1 MNDKPRLIEV
11 AFPLKQASLTSVHE
25 KNVRH
30 GHISTLHI
38 WPARRPLAACR
49 AALLCTLLPD
59 PGDPQKRQQLLDMIG
74 GTVVKRV
81 VTSEDEDGNAVSEEK
96 EIVEGGVLVWGN
108 ENAPEMD
115 TLRTAIKDFY
125 GGNAPKVL
133 DPFAGGG
140 AIPLEA
146 MRLGCEV
153 TSADLNPVAWFIQK
167 CTLDYPQRFAGKKW
181 PLPDFVQE
189 WPDFVEDF
197 IAGKIKKRKGD
208 QKPHFTDARQ
218 LFLAKQQEPTN
229 HTNHTNEAKSKDS
242 CGFVKFVGNKTVG
255 DLPDADLAW
264 QVRAWGR
271 WVLERAR
278 QDLAARYPTVDG
290 EPTVAYL
297 WARTARDPQ
306 TTGRIPLLKTFWL
319 GKKRGK
325 RAALL
330 PMPMADGSGV
340 TFRLLREADLAQPQR
355 VVEQHEFLQRWEV
368 TGETLNDFLDH
379 GTMNRAGVWSPC
391 GGRPGI
397 IALTTKDD
405 LPRQGNQR
413 LLGTQMVAVVVE
425 QKEPNRKRPTKGYR
439 LPKEQEITA
448 AMVEIEDLTAAFDGL
463 PFGLLTEPIPKGG
476 GSGACRAFSLHR
488 WGMRTWG
495 DVFTPRQTLAL
506 ATFAKHSRAA
516 VDVLRKD
523 HAELAE
529 VVGAYLAVALDRLAD
544 RSSGICTWTL
554 DYDQIRNT
562 FARFALPM
570 TWDLAECVP
579 LAEVSGGYP
588 GQLELVAKYVA
599 SAAATTGSPSAPNI
613 LRESALR
620 NSTSLVDLD
629 AVVTDPPYYDAI
641 PYSDL
646 MDFFYIWLRRTL
658 TGVSGEMNKAFA
670 EPLSPKWN
678 HEKADGE
685 LIDDDSR
692 FDGDREASKRNYTD
706 GMAKAFHRAC
716 EQLMATG
723 RLVIVFANKSVVAW
737 ETLVEALIR
746 GGAEVTASW
755 PIQTEREARSR
766 GQASAALSSSV
777 WIVSRK
783 RATTAAPGWEEPVLE
798 RMKQV
803 LFDRREELG
812 GINILQYYF
821 DLGIRGPDFIW
832 AALGPALQAYSEH
845 PFVKKTSGGM
855 MTVREFLDEV
865 RKLVL
870 QFSLGEL
877 PGFHELQRE
886 TQGRGETV
894 ALDPVTQY
902 YLLHR
907 AYFGLT
913 PAPAGACILYANAC
927 GKNETELKVVWKI
940 LEQGG
945 KSGVGKKGRPR
956 KDAEEGEPT
965 NNTNDTNGEAE
976 ESSGNE
982 YRLLDWSERVES
994 DDLGASRGGLTSPLV
1009 DKLHRLMALFH
1020 RNQAGEVQSLYESW
1034 GLASER
1040 AFPPLLQAI
1049 RELALQDGNETERR
1063 LVEAL
1068 ATQLK
1073 LGRQQVME
1081 DGVVKDAPFFAAIDE
1096 ATRTTASYRK
1106 GKK

>member
-1 MNDKPRLIEV
+1 MTDKPRLIEV
-11 AFPLKQASLTSVHE
+11 AFPLEQASLTSVHE

-38 WPARRPLAACR
+38 WPARRPLAASR

-59 PGDPQKRQQLLDMIG
+59 PGDAQKRQELLELIG
-74 GTVVKRV
+74 GTVVKEL
-81 VTSEDEDGNAVSEEK
+81 VTTEDEEGNSVSEEK
-96 EIVEGGVLVWGN
+96 KVVKGGVLAWGT
-108 ENAPEMD
+108 ENAPAMD
-115 TLRTAIKDFY
+115 DLRAAIRKFY

-181 PLPDFVQE
+181 PLPEFVRE

-197 IAGKIKKRKGD
+197 IGGKIKKRKGE
-208 QKPHFTDARQ
+208 QKPHFTDAKQIQ
-218 LFLAKQQEPTN
+218 LLAL
-229 HTNHTNEAKSKDS
+229 A
-242 CGFVKFVGNKTVG
+242 
-255 DLPDADLAW
+255 DADLAW
-264 QVRAWGR
+264 HVRAWGR

-278 QDLAARYPTVDG
+278 QNLTTRYPMADG

-306 TTGRIPLLKTFWL
+306 TIGRIPLLKTFWL
-319 GKKRGK
+319 GKKKGK

-330 PMPMADGSGV
+330 PVPNADGSDV
-340 TFRLLREADLAQPQR
+340 TFKLLREADLAQPER

-368 TGETLNDFLDH
+368 TGETLLDFFNN

-391 GGRPGI
+391 NGRPKTI
-397 IALTTKDD
+397 SLTVED
-405 LPRQGNQR
+405 LRRQGNQR

-425 QKEPNRKRPTKGYR
+425 RKEPKRKRTSKVYR
-439 LPKEQEITA
+439 VPNEQEIVA
-448 AMVEIEDLTAAFDGL
+448 ANVEIEDLNAAFEGL
-463 PFGLLTEPIPKGG
+463 PYGLLDEPIPKGG

-506 ATFAKHSRAA
+506 ATFAKHSREA
-516 VDVLRKD
+516 VDVLRTD
-523 HAELAE
+523 RAELAE
-529 VVGAYLAVALDRLAD
+529 AVGAYLAVALDRLAD

-599 SAAATTGSPSAPNI
+599 SATATTGSPSSPKI
-613 LRESALR
+613 VRESALHA
-620 NSTSLVDLD
+620 STSFINLD

-658 TGVSGEMNKAFA
+658 TGINSEMDTAFA

-716 EQLMATG
+716 EQLKDSG

-766 GQASAALSSSV
+766 NQASAALSSSV

-783 RATTAAPGWEEPVLE
+783 RSATAPAGWEDPVLE
-798 RMKQV
+798 RMKQI
-803 LFDRREELG
+803 LFGKREELG

-845 PFVKKTSGGM
+845 PFVKKTGGGM

-870 QFSLGEL
+870 QFALGEL
-877 PGFHELQRE
+877 PGFRELQRE

-907 AYFGLT
+907 AYFGLA

-927 GKNETELKVVWKI
+927 GKDETELKVVWNI

-945 KSGVGKKGRPR
+945 KSGAGKKGRPR
-956 KDAEEGEPT
+956 KDAEEGEA
-965 NNTNDTNGEAE
+965 DDEAE
-976 ESSGNE
+976 ESKGSE
-982 YRLLDWSERVES
+982 YRLLDWSERVGS
-994 DDLGASRGGLTSPLV
+994 DDLGESRGGLPSPLV

-1049 RELALQDGNETERR
+1049 RELAFQDGNETERR

-1073 LGRQQVME
+1073 LSRQQVTE
-1081 DGVVKDAPFFAAIDE
+1081 DGALKDEPYFEPIDT
-1096 ATRTTASYRK
+1096 ATRAKVSYRK

>member
-1 MNDKPRLIEV
+1 MTDKPRLIEV

-30 GHISTLHI
+30 GHISTLHT

-59 PGDPQKRQQLLDMIG
+59 PGDAQKRQKLLDMIG
-74 GTVVKRV
+74 GKVVKKV
-81 VTSEDEDGNAVSEEK
+81 VASEDEEGNAISEER
-96 EIVEGGVLVWGN
+96 EMVEGGVLVWGN
-108 ENAPEMD
+108 ESGPAMD
-115 TLRTAIKDFY
+115 TLRAAIKEFY
-125 GGNAPKVL
+125 DGNTPKML

-153 TSADLNPVAWFIQK
+153 TSSDLNPVAWFIRK
-167 CTLDYPQRFAGKKW
+167 CTLEYPQRFAGKKW
-181 PLPDFVQE
+181 PLPDFVRE

-197 IAGKIKKRKGD
+197 LAGKMKKRKGD
-208 QKPHFTDARQ
+208 KKSHFTDPVNRELHEAAR
-218 LFLAKQQEPTN
+218 EV
-229 HTNHTNEAKSKDS
+229 EAPSEKASADFKRVS
-242 CGFVKFVGNKTVG
+242 
-255 DLPDADLAW
+255 LPDADLAW
-264 QVRAWGR
+264 HVRAWGR

-278 QDLAARYPTVDG
+278 QELMARYPTVDG

-325 RAALL
+325 RVAVL
-330 PMPMADGSGV
+330 PVPKTDGSGV
-340 TFRLLREADLAQPQR
+340 TFKLLREPDLAQPRR
-355 VVEQHEFLQRWEV
+355 VVEQHDFLQRWEV
-368 TGETLNDFLDH
+368 TAETLEEFLKN

-391 GGRPGI
+391 TGRPGV
-397 IALTTKDD
+397 IALTMED
-405 LPRQGNQR
+405 LRRQGQQG
-413 LLGTQMVAVVVE
+413 LLGTQMMAVVVE
-425 QKEPNRKRPTKGYR
+425 ATVKGGRRTRKHYR
-439 LPKEQEITA
+439 LPTDQEYRVA
-448 AMVEIEDLTAAFDGL
+448 QVEVEDLTDAFNGV
-463 PFGLLTEPIPKGG
+463 PNGIPAEPLAPVGTLGFRVPLYGFK
-476 GSGACRAFSLHR
+476 R
-488 WGMRTWG
+488 WGEL
-495 DVFTPRQTLAL
+495 FTSRQLLAL
-506 ATFAKHSRAA
+506 AAFVRNARAA
-516 VDVLRKD
+516 HQLMCSANLNLSEAVS
-523 HAELAE
+523 
-529 VVGAYLAVALDRLAD
+529 AYIALCIDRLAD
-544 RSSGICTWTL
+544 YSSAVCSWHNTGEKM
-554 DYDQIRNT
+554 RNT
-562 FARFALPM
+562 FGRFALPM
-570 TWDLAECVP
+570 VWDFCEVNP
-579 LAEVSGGYP
+579 LSETSGNFLGAVEWVALFVSHALQACSKCP
-588 GQLELVAKYVA
+588 AVSIK
-599 SAAATTGSPSAPNI
+599 
-613 LRESALR
+613 RESATA
-620 NSTSLVDLD
+620 STSQRQD
-629 AVVTDPPYYDAI
+629 VVLTDPPYYDAI

-646 MDFFYIWLRRTL
+646 MDFFYVWLKRSAL
-658 TGVSGEMNKAFA
+658 GLAADVDENLNADV
-670 EPLSPKWN
+670 SPKWD
-678 HEKADGE
+678 HAKGDGE
-685 LIDDDSR
+685 LVDDGSR
-692 FDGDREASKRNYTD
+692 FGGDKALSKQAYEN
-706 GMAKAFHRAC
+706 GMAKAFARSC
-716 EQLMATG
+716 EQLGEHG
-723 RLVIVFANKSVVAW
+723 RLVIVFANKSVDAW
-737 ETLVEALIR
+737 ETLVGALIR
-746 GGAEVTASW
+746 GGAVVTASW
-755 PIQTEREARSR
+755 PIQTEIPNRTR
-766 GQASAALSSSV
+766 GLSSAALSSSV

-783 RATTAAPGWEEPVLE
+783 RASAALPGWEEPVLE

-832 AALGPALQAYSEH
+832 AALGPALQSYSEH

-855 MTVREFLDEV
+855 MTVREFLNEV

-877 PGFHELQRE
+877 PGFRDLQRE

-927 GKNETELKVVWKI
+927 GKNETELKVVWNI

-956 KDAEEGEPT
+956 KDTEEGEAEEP
-965 NNTNDTNGEAE
+965 EE

-994 DDLGASRGGLTSPLV
+994 DDLGESRGGLASPLV
-1009 DKLHRLMALFH
+1009 DKLHRLMALFQ

-1040 AFPPLLQAI
+1040 AFPPMLQAI

-1068 ATQLK
+1068 ASQLK
-1073 LGRQQVME
+1073 LSRQQVME
-1081 DGVVKDAPFFAAIDE
+1081 DGAVKDAPFFGVIEE
-1096 ATRTTASYRK
+1096 ATRAKMSYRK
-1106 GKK
+1106 QKK